1 MTLSV
6 VIGTLNRLDQLRACL
21 ASIFEQTRCAVRV
34 YVADAGST
42 DGTVEHLRTISSEHV
57 VPVLAGKKL
66 GQARAYNDVFRL
78 VDTPYVCW
86 LSDDNVVVN
95 RGLDV
100 AVEIL
105 ESYPRIGMVALKV
118 KDTLGPFVEA
128 PYVGGV
134 SSIGILNVNQGV
146 LRTPILR
153 AVGGFSEAFGNYGI
167 DPDLTAKVLFSGH
180 PIVYTRAV
188 AIHHY
193 RNWPAPT
200 SLQYQA
206 QMEKQ
211 KEYQRLYAR
220 MYGPYGRTS
229 PFTHTKTLIWKI
241 AARLFRKRGSL
252 INSEANYLGA
262 NGRDWYNVLYAR
274 YISIF
279 DPLLTAR
286 KPYHLV
292 QRCPPRI
299 VRQARRAILPRTTGA
314 APVGQAAPA
323 NPDEPPATNAIV
335 DAEKW

>member
-6 VIGTLNRLDQLRACL
+6 VVGTLNRLDQLRACL
-21 ASIFEQTRCAVRV
+21 ASIFEQTHCAVRV

-42 DGTVEHLRTISSEHV
+42 DGTVEHLRAIASEQV
-57 VPVLAGKKL
+57 VPLLAGKKL

-105 ESYPRIGMVALKV
+105 DAHTRIGMVALKI
-118 KDTLGPFVEA
+118 KDKMGPFVEA
-128 PYVGGV
+128 PYIGGV

-153 AVGGFSEAFGNYGI
+153 AVGGFSEAFSDYGI
-167 DPDLTAKVLFSGH
+167 DPDLTAKVLFRGH
-180 PIVYTRAV
+180 AIVYTRAV

-193 RNWPAPT
+193 RNWPSDPASPDFG
-200 SLQYQA
+200 A

-211 KEYQRLYAR
+211 RAYQKLYADL
-220 MYGPYGRTS
+220 YAPYARGAIS
-229 PFTHTKTLIWKI
+229 VLVKNWVWK
-241 AARLFRKRGSL
+241 AMVCALRKRGSL

-262 NGRDWYNVLYAR
+262 NGRDWYNTLHAR

-286 KPYHLV
+286 RPYHLV
-292 QRCPPRI
+292 QRCPQRT
-299 VRQARRAILPRTTGA
+299 VRQARLAILPRTPGA
-314 APVGQAAPA
+314 APVGQVAPA
-323 NPDEPPATNAIV
+323 NPGETPP
-335 DAEKW
+335 